1 MKNVMTVFH
10 KEMLGYFNSAI
21 AYIFFTLFLVILSF
35 LFFRIYFLQGIVTMT
50 TFFDVMP
57 WVFLIF
63 IPAVTMK
70 SWAEERKT
78 GTLEVL
84 LTMPVR
90 DVELVGGKILAG
102 AAFVTIAILL
112 TFFVPLLVSL
122 TGPLDWGPV
131 FASYLGAI
139 LLAASYVA
147 IGNFVSSLTS
157 NQITAFLFTAVIL
170 FLLLIIGTEPV
181 YSVFPNAI
189 AEVMRNLSLTYH
201 FQSIGRGVL
210 DSRDILFYL
219 TLVGLF
225 FYYNVKSL
233 ESRTW

>member
-1 MKNVMTVFH
+1 MKNTITIFR

-35 LFFRIYFLQGIVTMT
+35 LFFRVYFLQGIVTMN

-57 WVFLIF
+57 WIFLLF
-63 IPAVTMK
+63 VPAVTMK
-70 SWAEERKT
+70 SWAEERKS

-84 LTMPVR
+84 LTMPAR
-90 DVELVGGKILAG
+90 DVELVGGKFLAG
-102 AAFVTIAILL
+102 TVFVSIAVLL
-112 TFFVPLLVSL
+112 SLLVPVLVSY

-170 FLLLIIGTEPV
+170 FALLIIGTEPV

-189 AEVMRNLSLTYH
+189 AEVMRNLSLNYH
-201 FQSIGRGVL
+201 FDSIGRGVL

-219 TLVGLF
+219 TVSALF

-233 ESRTW
+233 ESRAW

>member
-1 MKNVMTVFH
+1 MKTTLTVFR

-35 LFFRIYFLQGIVTMT
+35 LFFRIYFLQGIVTMS

-70 SWAEERKT
+70 SWAEERKS

-84 LTMPVR
+84 LTMPAT
-90 DVELVGGKILAG
+90 DTQLVAGKILAG
-102 AAFVTIAILL
+102 SAFVAIAILL
-112 TFFVPLLVSL
+112 TGFVPVLVSL

-170 FLLLIIGTEPV
+170 FVLLIIGTEPV
-181 YSVFPNAI
+181 YSVFPNFI
-189 AEVMRNLSLTYH
+189 AEVMRNLSLNYH
-201 FQSIGRGVL
+201 FDSIGRGVL

-219 TLVGLF
+219 TIIALF

-233 ESRTW
+233 ESRAW